1 MSSCNDCIQIYL
13 RHNSPSVH
21 RYKASLNWINANDK
35 VEPEKVVGPWGLNLK
50 NPFKAWSIDNV
61 ITSSDIDCFCNLRF
75 YFHHLSWKYPC
86 HCPGFVFF
94 SQLLS
99 DHFIVPCSK
108 MSIGRR
114 PTHFYAFSTV
124 QPLWNRPDQSS
135 TAPHC
140 STSPSSCPAR
150 SHPVKS
156 CNSIFA
162 LNFASSYHGDGGR
175 RRSRRFLVLQS
186 VWDRSSCVPCVR
198 LRKDYFKI
206 SSSICFLLVLEI
218 ALCFLRVLYLLLPQ
232 VFVHCQVLLPGLLL
246 VSSEKTNSQ
255 RMTQGR

>member
-61 ITSSDIDCFCNLRF
+61 ITSSDIDCFCSLRF

-94 SQLLS
+94 PQLLL

-108 MSIGRR
+108 KSIGRR
-114 PTHFYAFSTV
+114 PTHFPPSSLFEIGQTGRLLLHTARPPLPPV
-124 QPLWNRPDQSS
+124 QPSHTLQRVAIQSLPS
-135 TAPHC
+135 TLPLPTMEMVDGAGLGGF
-140 STSPSSCPAR
+140 SSCKASEMGAPVSPA
-150 SHPVKS
+150 SACVK
-156 CNSIFA
+156 
-162 LNFASSYHGDGGR
+162 
-175 RRSRRFLVLQS
+175 
-186 VWDRSSCVPCVR
+186 
-198 LRKDYFKI
+198 
-206 SSSICFLLVLEI
+206 
-218 ALCFLRVLYLLLPQ
+218 
-232 VFVHCQVLLPGLLL
+232 
-246 VSSEKTNSQ
+246 
-255 RMTQGR
+255 MT